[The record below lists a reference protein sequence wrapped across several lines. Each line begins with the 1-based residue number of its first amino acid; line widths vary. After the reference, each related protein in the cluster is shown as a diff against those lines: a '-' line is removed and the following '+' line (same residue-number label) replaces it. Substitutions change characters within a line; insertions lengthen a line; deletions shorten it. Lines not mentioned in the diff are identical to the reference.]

1 MVWNRSR
8 VSTWSAVTFSPAT
21 PIISMKSMKPWVAF
35 PGRCRL
41 SRVTS
46 ARQPDRFEVAIHST
60 AFLSKSGSGPCGPN
74 WRGPPSSSDRWP
86 VPMIATRRCDG
97 QLSTSSRIVRPSS
110 TKRRGWGS
118 GGAKMLV

>member
-8 VSTWSAVTFSPAT
+8 VSTWWAFAPAPAT
-21 PIISMKSMKPWVAF
+21 PIMSMKSMNPWVAL
-35 PGRCRL
+35 PGACRL

-46 ARQPDRFEVAIHST
+46 DRQPSRSPLAIHST
-60 AFLSKSGSGPCGPN
+60 ARRSNSGSGPCGPD

-97 QLSTSSRIVRPSS
+97 HDSTISRMAWPSC
-110 TKRRGWGS
+110 TKRFGCGS